1 MIELII
7 VGGLALLLIS
17 AALAPVETLAWWAGW
32 GGHDRSIQQARQE
45 IASLKSN
52 TTPATAEHFVVFLP
66 GIGDVAGENLLHEEE
81 PFIEYIRQQLPRT
94 VVIHDVFPYSV
105 INLSLTGERILA
117 SFWRWLDR
125 RRQMGKAG
133 LVGFAINLR
142 NLFQV
147 AVSADQ
153 RYGPVYNLGM
163 AREILV
169 SLVRHGYQLNQ
180 ARPITLIGSSGGGQ
194 ISLGAAPYLATAIN
208 APIRIISL
216 GGVMSGGE
224 NIELIERIYHLE
236 GSKDPVPKLG
246 KLLYPAR
253 WPFNWQSAWNQQL
266 AAGRYREMIIGPMVH
281 NGPGGYFD
289 ADMML
294 PGGRSHVQQS
304 GAAVVEVIAEFG
316 LPTRR
321 ESDGAMER

>member
-1 MIELII
+1 MIELFI

-32 GGHDRSIQQARQE
+32 GGHDRSIELAREE
-45 IASLKSN
+45 IVGLKRN

-66 GIGDVAGENLLHEEE
+66 GIGDVAGETLLHEEE
-81 PFIEYIRQQLPRT
+81 PFIEYMRQHLPRT

-105 INLSLTGERILA
+105 LNLGLTGERMLA
-117 SFWRWLDR
+117 RFWRWLDR

-194 ISLGAAPYLATAIN
+194 ISLGAAPYLAAVIN
-208 APIRIISL
+208 APVRIISL
-216 GGVMSGGE
+216 GGVMSGGD
-224 NIELIERIYHLE
+224 NIELIEGIYHLE
-236 GSKDPVPKLG
+236 GSKDPVPRLG

-253 WPFNWQSAWNQQL
+253 WPFNQQSAWNQHMTPE
-266 AAGRYREMIIGPMVH
+266 RYREMVIGPMVH

-289 ADMML
+289 VEAIL
-294 PGGRSHVQQS
+294 PDGRNHVQQS
-304 GAAVVEVIAEFG
+304 GSAVVEVIAEFG

-321 ESDGAMER
+321 ESMAQ